1 MRLRQID
8 IKYNCV
14 DAGFTLPANMVD
26 LVSISWPGK
35 SEPIIVKMTQVA
47 QEDVHGI
54 TLKRDKVVD
63 ENAQLRPRTNPLLS
77 HRWLSTISRGKRRD
91 SKLSSSKSMSSLEQ
105 SQEFVVLGGSYQHH
119 KMHLGGAMKGRR
131 VAQVLQEALRIP
143 Y

>member
-1 MRLRQID
+1 MRLRQIG
-8 IKYNCV
+8 IKHNCV

-26 LVSISWPGK
+26 LVSISRPGK

-47 QEDVHGI
+47 QEDVHRI

-63 ENAQLRPRTNPLLS
+63 ENAQLRPRTNSLLS
-77 HRWLSTISRGKRRD
+77 HRWLSTISRGNRRD

-105 SQEFVVLGGSYQHH
+105 SQEFVVLGRSYQHH

-131 VAQVLQEALRIP
+131 VAQVLQEVLCIP